1 MATKKSSHPEELK
14 EQARKMMEEEGCTLT
29 ETARRLE
36 LTPTVVH
43 DWAKNRGWIV
53 PEVIRQVRVQEQ
65 KIKVDPD
72 LDLLLKRMETLP
84 RNQRETEYDEAM
96 HRLACSIP
104 LIVSRL
110 GAADLVVKADKV
122 AKLVEM
128 SRNVLG
134 RNDLQKSKPMISLGI
149 LSAGHLPER
158 RADPLQ
164 LPDAELVE

>member
-1 MATKKSSHPEELK
+1 
-14 EQARKMMEEEGCTLT
+14 MMEDEGCTLT

-36 LTPTVVH
+36 LAPQVVS
-43 DWAKNRGWIV
+43 DWAKSRGWIV

-72 LDLLLKRMETLP
+72 LDLLLKRMEGMP

-134 RNDLQKSKPMISLGI
+134 LNEMQKSRPVISLGI
-149 LSAGHLPER
+149 LSAHTLPDR
-158 RADPLQ
+158 RAEPLQ
-164 LPDAELVE
+164 LSDAEEVE